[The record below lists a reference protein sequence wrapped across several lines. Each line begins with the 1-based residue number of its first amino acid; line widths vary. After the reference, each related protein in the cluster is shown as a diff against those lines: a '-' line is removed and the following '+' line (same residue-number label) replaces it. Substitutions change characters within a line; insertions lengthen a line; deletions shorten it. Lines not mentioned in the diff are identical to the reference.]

1 MPRAFP
7 VLSVRTP
14 TVGGMT
20 VVQGTFD
27 DLGTP
32 LSSVTFVVVDLETTG
47 GSPVECGITEIGAV
61 KVRGGEVVGEF
72 QTLVNPGAAIPA
84 FISVLTGI
92 TDSMVAGAPR
102 IEAALPAFLEFAAG
116 SVLVAH
122 NAGFDVSFLKAA
134 ARRTEH
140 DWPGF
145 PVLDTVH
152 LARQLVHRDEVPNHR
167 LASLARLFRAT
178 TTPDHRALH
187 DARATV
193 DVLHGLLERVGSL
206 GVHSLEEL
214 LDYTARVTP
223 ARRRKRHLADDL
235 PDLPGVYLFKDG
247 QGRVLYVGTSVSIR
261 TRVRSYF
268 TASEHRR
275 RMGEM
280 VRIAES
286 VSPIVCATTLEA
298 EVRELRLIAEHKPR
312 YNRRSR
318 HPERA
323 LWVKLTVE
331 PFPRLSIVRDVVD
344 DGARYTG
351 PFGSRSAAEAAVAAV
366 HEVLPLRQCLERL
379 SPRRPRSA
387 CALADMG
394 RCGAPCTGAQSVESY
409 AAVVD
414 RAAGLLA
421 GDTRD
426 LLTALRG
433 ADGRARRAAA
443 LRGRPG
449 GPRPARR
456 PRAGHLAL
464 AAARPAGA
472 DPGARRGPAH
482 AARGLGGRLRPARPP
497 RGHHHLAPRGRP
509 HALHRGAAGE
519 RRGGRGTPAP
529 GHLRHAGGEREDPA
543 LARVPRGACRRGRRG
558 VDLPRRRLG
567 TRARRARAARDG
579 PARGRG
585 LRRRP
590 LSAGQARRATP
601 HPAGCS
607 PYPSSDGARVDHQL
621 PRRRCCDHDEY
632 RAVGGVLNPRTRREV
647 MHGGQ

>member
-1 MPRAFP
+1 
-7 VLSVRTP
+7 
-14 TVGGMT
+14 MT
-20 VVQGTFD
+20 MVQGTFD

-72 QTLVNPGAAIPA
+72 QTLVNPGGPIPA

-92 TDSMVAGAPR
+92 TDAMVAGAPR
-102 IEAALPAFLEFAAG
+102 IEAALPAFLEFATG

-122 NAGFDVSFLKAA
+122 NAGFDISFLKAA
-134 ARRTEH
+134 ARRTGHE
-140 DWPGF
+140 WPGY

-214 LDYTARVTP
+214 LDYTARVSP

-235 PDLPGVYLFKDG
+235 PDAPGVYLFKDG
-247 QGRVLYVGTSVSIR
+247 HGRVLYIGTSVSIR

-298 EVRELRLIAEHKPR
+298 EVRELRLIAEHKPH

-331 PFPRLSIVRDVVD
+331 PFPRLSIVRAVVD
-344 DGARYTG
+344 DGARYAG

-379 SPRRPRSA
+379 SPSRPRSA
-387 CALADMG
+387 CVLAEMG
-394 RCGAPCTGAQSVESY
+394 RCGAPCTGAQSVAEY
-409 AAVVD
+409 AVVAD
-414 RAAGLLA
+414 RAVELLA
-421 GDTRD
+421 GETRD
-426 LLTALRG
+426 LL
-433 ADGRARRAAA
+433 AA
-443 LRGRPG
+443 LR
-449 GPRPARR
+449 RR
-456 PRAGHLAL
+456 MADL
-464 AAARPAGA
+464 AAGSASRTPRWSASGSSPSCA
-472 DPGARRGPAH
+472 ARRGPSASTPSRASASWSPPGDRWSAAGRSSACATGGSQAPRARPEEPIRCRTSLRCAPARRSSHARSRRRRRRRRRRARRSSAGSSPPAYASSTSTVPGPARWVVPRRSGRSSSRSRRH
-482 AARGLGGRLRPARPP
+482 AARSPA
-497 RGHHHLAPRGRP
+497 
-509 HALHRGAAGE
+509 
-519 RRGGRGTPAP
+519 
-529 GHLRHAGGEREDPA
+529 
-543 LARVPRGACRRGRRG
+543 
-558 VDLPRRRLG
+558 
-567 TRARRARAARDG
+567 
-579 PARGRG
+579 
-585 LRRRP
+585 
-590 LSAGQARRATP
+590 S
-601 HPAGCS
+601 
-607 PYPSSDGARVDHQL
+607 
-621 PRRRCCDHDEY
+621 RRCTDIATSLG
-632 RAVGGVLNPRTRREV
+632 R
-647 MHGGQ
+647 

>member
-1 MPRAFP
+1 
-7 VLSVRTP
+7 
-14 TVGGMT
+14 MT
-20 VVQGTFD
+20 MVQGTFD

-61 KVRGGEVVGEF
+61 KVRGGELVGEF
-72 QTLVNPGAAIPA
+72 QTLVNPGGPIPA

-92 TDSMVAGAPR
+92 TDAMVAGAPR
-102 IEAALPAFLEFAAG
+102 IEAALPAFLEFATG

-122 NAGFDVSFLKAA
+122 NAGFDISFLKAA
-134 ARRTEH
+134 ARRTGHE
-140 DWPGF
+140 WPGYA
-145 PVLDTVH
+145 VLDTVH

-214 LDYTARVTP
+214 LDYTARVSP

-235 PDLPGVYLFKDG
+235 PDAPGVYLFKDG
-247 QGRVLYVGTSVSIR
+247 HGRVLYIGTSVSIR

-298 EVRELRLIAEHKPR
+298 EVRELRLIAEHKPH

-331 PFPRLSIVRDVVD
+331 PFPRLSIVRTVVD
-344 DGARYTG
+344 DGARYAG
-351 PFGSRSAAEAAVAAV
+351 PFGSRSAAESAVAAV

-379 SPRRPRSA
+379 SPSRPRSA
-387 CALADMG
+387 CVLAEMG
-394 RCGAPCTGAQSVESY
+394 RCGAPCTGAQSVAEY
-409 AAVVD
+409 AVVAD
-414 RAAGLLA
+414 RAVELLA
-421 GDTRD
+421 GETRD
-426 LLTALRG
+426 LL
-433 ADGRARRAAA
+433 AA
-443 LRGRPG
+443 LR
-449 GPRPARR
+449 RR
-456 PRAGHLAL
+456 M
-464 AAARPAGA
+464 A
-472 DPGARRGPAH
+472 D
-482 AARGLGGRLRPARPP
+482 L
-497 RGHHHLAPRGRP
+497 
-509 HALHRGAAGE
+509 AAGE
-519 RRGGRGTPAP
+519 RFEDAQVVRERLVALVRGTSRSQRLDPLARIGELVAARRSVVGGWEVVCVRHGRLAGTTTLAPRSRSDAVHRCAARQRGGRRT
-529 GHLRHAGGEREDPA
+529 
-543 LARVPRGACRRGRRG
+543 ARS
-558 VDLPRRRLG
+558 RRRRRRRRR
-567 TRARRARAARDG
+567 RARRSSAGSSLPASASSTSTVPG
-579 PARGRG
+579 PARWVVPRRSGRSSSRSRRPAARSPASRRCTDMQLVWAG
-585 LRRRP
+585 DHRHRPHHRRRRP
-590 LSAGQARRATP
+590 HPRGGAGDRRAR
-601 HPAGCS
+601 G
-607 PYPSSDGARVDHQL
+607 R
-621 PRRRCCDHDEY
+621 
-632 RAVGGVLNPRTRREV
+632 
-647 MHGGQ
+647 HGGLLGRR